1 MTWAVGYFIGPRQL
15 WSMLAEGVELDVEHL
30 KLLALGVVTTRR
42 EGITMW
48 STIMSVH
55 DRGIAAVTVDSARKI
70 AENTINTIRI
80 LAEVS
85 QVHPE
90 CEVDCVNSLAL
101 HLAVVAMYAL
111 GRIHGL
117 RPVVREGQHRGH
129 LYVITSLSEEGVAR
143 AEEEVIRDIDVLC
156 EEHGVEGCT

>member
-1 MTWAVGYFIGPRQL
+1 MSAVGYFVGPQQL
-15 WSMLAEGVELDVEHL
+15 WNMLMEGVELDVGSL
-30 KLLALGVVTTRR
+30 KLLALGVVATRR
-42 EGITMW
+42 EYITLW

-55 DRGIAAVTVDSARKI
+55 DKGISAMTVDMAKKV
-70 AENTINTIRI
+70 AENTINTVKI

-85 QVHPE
+85 KVHPE
-90 CEVDCVNSLAL
+90 CETDCLNSLAL

-129 LYVITSLSEEGVAR
+129 LYIITSLSEEGVAK
-143 AEEEVIRDIDVLC
+143 AEEEVARGIDEIC
-156 EEHGVEGCT
+156 QREGCP